1 MGSGQHLEDQ
11 RQLFEGLENQLDG
24 DGIPLRRTNTY
35 VPMIEEADED
45 EEETKQSYVDGHQVT
60 FGKKQSEDDSPD
72 KEDDEEQLSKDT

>member
-1 MGSGQHLEDQ
+1 M
-11 RQLFEGLENQLDG
+11 R
-24 DGIPLRRTNTY
+24 LRRTNTY

-60 FGKKQSEDDSPD
+60 FGIKHSEDDSPD